1 MATIGTDITLRDVAR
16 RLDPDGKIDMIAEIL
31 NDYNEI
37 LQDIPW
43 VESNLP
49 TGHVSTQRTGLPTSF
64 WRLLNQG
71 VPDSK
76 STTKQITDGVGML
89 EAWGEVDKDLAELN
103 GNSAA
108 FRMSEDKA
116 HLESM
121 SQEFASTLIYGSTA
135 TAPEEFNGMAVRYDS
150 IGTDDTLASY
160 NVIDGGGSGADNT
173 SVYLFGFSP
182 ETCFG
187 IYPKGSKAG
196 LMMEDLGLDTVLD
209 SNSYKYRAYRSHYQ
223 WKCGLVVRDWRYCVR
238 IANIDYSNLISGS
251 GAADL
256 VDLMIQAEE
265 KIPNLAGVRL
275 AYACRRE
282 VRTALRQQIL
292 AKNNVN
298 LTYDTVAGKRVLAFN
313 EIPVRRMD
321 ALLANESAVS

>member
-1 MATIGTDITLRDVAR
+1 M
-16 RLDPDGKIDMIAEIL
+16 
-31 NDYNEI
+31 
-37 LQDIPW
+37 
-43 VESNLP
+43 
-49 TGHVSTQRTGLPTSF
+49 
-64 WRLLNQG
+64 
-71 VPDSK
+71 
-76 STTKQITDGVGML
+76 
-89 EAWGEVDKDLAELN
+89 
-103 GNSAA
+103 
-108 FRMSEDKA
+108 
-116 HLESM
+116 
-121 SQEFASTLIYGSTA
+121 
-135 TAPEEFNGMAVRYDS
+135 
-150 IGTDDTLASY
+150 
-160 NVIDGGGSGADNT
+160 
-173 SVYLFGFSP
+173 
-182 ETCFG
+182 
-187 IYPKGSKAG
+187 
-196 LMMEDLGLDTVLD
+196 LD

-265 KIPNLAGVRL
+265 KIPNLSGVRL